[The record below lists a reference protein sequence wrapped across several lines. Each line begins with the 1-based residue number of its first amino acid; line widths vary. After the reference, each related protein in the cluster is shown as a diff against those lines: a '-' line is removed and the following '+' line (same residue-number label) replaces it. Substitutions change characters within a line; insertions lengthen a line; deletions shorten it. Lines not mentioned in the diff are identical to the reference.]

1 MSRTLDRPD
10 LTVCGPRTYRL
21 CTRPFSCW
29 DTDSG
34 EKATDRRLAS
44 TARDAATVHAF
55 SGTIPDRTAGIG
67 VSVRDPLE
75 PDRIYRFF
83 VRMD

>member
-1 MSRTLDRPD
+1 MSPAPNRPD

-21 CTRPFSCW
+21 CTRPFFCW

-34 EKATDRRLAS
+34 ERARDLRLAS
-44 TARDAATVHAF
+44 SARDAATVHAF
-55 SGTIPDRTAGIG
+55 TGTVPDRTAGIG
-67 VSVRDPLE
+67 VSVRDPLD
-75 PDRIYRFF
+75 PDRVYRFF